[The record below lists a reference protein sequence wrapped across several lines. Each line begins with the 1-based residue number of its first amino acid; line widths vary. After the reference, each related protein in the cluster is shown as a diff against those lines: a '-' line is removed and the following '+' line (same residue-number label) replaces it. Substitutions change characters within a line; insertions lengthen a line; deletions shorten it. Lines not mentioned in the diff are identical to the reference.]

1 MLAKVP
7 DKRNDGKSSFKS
19 LQKYI
24 EERDVIDSET
34 GEIKGRLRHRL
45 SVETNCLDRDT
56 AWREMLAVADMNG
69 RVKDPVYHAV
79 ISWQRDEK
87 PTNRQAFEACQDA
100 MKAIGM
106 QDHQF
111 VAAVHR
117 DTDNHH
123 VHLMV
128 NRVNPETYKA
138 VYPDRDFYKLD
149 RTMREIELS
158 QGWKHDNGPFSVHE
172 KDGNKVVDWAKS
184 SAKEYRKEQAERRIR
199 RPTKVKDMEQHTGN
213 ESLYTYAQAEPKNDA
228 KAVLQKSD
236 SSWQSLHRALSKH
249 GLELRPTSDKMN
261 AFRVHSAAD
270 PRICI
275 KASAME
281 LGGGKLIKQLGP
293 YEQFQIRDFDR
304 DAEEKQIYSKYRPL
318 RDPAKRTENREKRAE
333 ERAELRGKYDG
344 FVDEWKATKAPAKAE
359 LVNSQKLRRKSLTD
373 QFKATRE
380 AIRTSGLDGNQRK
393 ALTSVAA
400 FTVAAKRDEL
410 KAIIK
415 AENTSFKKEKC
426 PCYRDWVTDRAEAGD
441 PAAIAQLRGFAYAD
455 KRKGKRQEELNIT
468 DVKQPYFAA
477 TSDSDLDPARPAR
490 LSERVTWAVDR
501 STGAVNY
508 SVNDRLAF
516 RDEGQRITFNK
527 DSRNDAD
534 SIELGLLLAK
544 EKFGA
549 VAVYGGQEF
558 RDRVLAT
565 AVERRLDVRFADPEL
580 EQQRKDAIKADIDQ
594 TRQRF
599 IEDQQQVGV
608 IRAQHEPKK
617 APRQAAMTRGEARQA
632 LSAPAPVRPVRDY
645 VEMDAVEA
653 DVAQYRSRLD
663 RTHRES
669 WGKRPDP
676 EKAGGFIGRHMAK
689 GKAMQWD
696 NHFGKNVE
704 RPSEA
709 RRDHLNSDHP
719 DAIKLRDDAWSQ
731 ALETHDSSVNAWTKK
746 CDYARQTLMNTH
758 VDSEPVALNQDDQR
772 AARQTEAQRLQQR
785 QKEQERERQNS
796 LNRDSQD
803 LDM

>member
-7 DKRNDGKSSFKS
+7 TKRNDGKSSFKS

-24 EERDVIDSET
+24 EGRDVIDSET
-34 GEIKGRLRHRL
+34 GEITGWERDSV

-79 ISWQRDEK
+79 ISWQKDEK
-87 PTNRQAFEACQDA
+87 PTDRQAFEACQEA

-106 QDHQF
+106 QGHQF

-149 RTMREIELS
+149 RTMREVELS

-172 KDGNKVVDWAKS
+172 RDGNKVVDWAKS
-184 SAKEYRKEQAERRIR
+184 SAKEYRKEQAEKRIR

-213 ESLYTYAQAEPKNDA
+213 ESLYSYAQAEPKNDA
-228 KAVLQKSD
+228 RAVLQTPVA
-236 SSWQSLHRALSKH
+236 SWQSLHRVLAKH

-270 PRICI
+270 PSICI

-293 YEQFQIRDFDR
+293 YEPLQTRYFDR
-304 DAEEKQIYSKYRPL
+304 DAEEKQTYSKHRPL
-318 RDPAKRTENREKRAE
+318 RDPAKRTENREKRAK

-344 FVDEWKATKAPAKAE
+344 FVDEWKVTKAPAKAE
-359 LVNSQKLRRKSLTD
+359 LANSQKLRRKSLTD
-373 QFKATRE
+373 QHKATRE
-380 AIRTSGLDGNQRK
+380 AIRRSGLDGNNRK

-415 AENTSFKKEKC
+415 AENTSFRKEKC
-426 PCYRDWVTDRAEAGD
+426 PSYRDWVTDRAEAGD
-441 PAAIAQLRGFAYAD
+441 PAAIAQLRGFSYAD
-455 KRKGKRQEELNIT
+455 KRKGKRQQEPDIA
-468 DVKQPYFAA
+468 DVQRPYFAA

-534 SIELGLLLAK
+534 SIEMGLLLAK

-549 VAVYGGQEF
+549 VAVHGGQEF

-594 TRQRF
+594 KRQRF
-599 IEDQQQVGV
+599 VEDQKQVDP
-608 IRAQHEPKK
+608 IRAQHEAKK
-617 APRQAAMTRGEARQA
+617 APQQPAMTRDEALQA
-632 LSAPAPVRPVRDY
+632 LSARAPVRPVRDY
-645 VEMDAVEA
+645 IEMDAVEA
-653 DVAQYRSRLD
+653 DVAQYRSKLD

-669 WGKRPDP
+669 WGERPDP

-696 NHFGKNVE
+696 KDFEKNVE
-704 RPSEA
+704 RPTEA
-709 RRDHLNSDHP
+709 RREHLNSDHP
-719 DAIKLRDDAWSQ
+719 DAVKFRDTAWSH
-731 ALETHDSSVNAWTKK
+731 AIKMHDSSVNDWTEK

-758 VDSEPVALNQDDQR
+758 VDNEPVAPSQDDQR
-772 AARQTEAQRLQQR
+772 AARQAEAQRLQQR
-785 QKEQERERQNS
+785 QEEQERERQNS
-796 LNRDSQD
+796 LNRNTPD

>member
-1 MLAKVP
+1 A
-7 DKRNDGKSSFKS
+7 
-19 LQKYI
+19 
-24 EERDVIDSET
+24 
-34 GEIKGRLRHRL
+34 
-45 SVETNCLDRDT
+45 
-56 AWREMLAVADMNG
+56 
-69 RVKDPVYHAV
+69 
-79 ISWQRDEK
+79 
-87 PTNRQAFEACQDA
+87 
-100 MKAIGM
+100 
-106 QDHQF
+106 
-111 VAAVHR
+111 
-117 DTDNHH
+117 
-123 VHLMV
+123 
-128 NRVNPETYKA
+128 
-138 VYPDRDFYKLD
+138 
-149 RTMREIELS
+149 
-158 QGWKHDNGPFSVHE
+158 
-172 KDGNKVVDWAKS
+172 
-184 SAKEYRKEQAERRIR
+184 
-199 RPTKVKDMEQHTGN
+199 
-213 ESLYTYAQAEPKNDA
+213 
-228 KAVLQKSD
+228 
-236 SSWQSLHRALSKH
+236 
-249 GLELRPTSDKMN
+249 
-261 AFRVHSAAD
+261 
-270 PRICI
+270 
-275 KASAME
+275 
-281 LGGGKLIKQLGP
+281 
-293 YEQFQIRDFDR
+293 
-304 DAEEKQIYSKYRPL
+304 
-318 RDPAKRTENREKRAE
+318 
-333 ERAELRGKYDG
+333 
-344 FVDEWKATKAPAKAE
+344 
-359 LVNSQKLRRKSLTD
+359 NSQKLRRKSLTD

-393 ALTSVAA
+393 ALTSVAT

-415 AENTSFKKEKC
+415 AEHTSFKKEKC
-426 PCYRDWVTDRAEAGD
+426 PCYRDWVTDRASAGD

-455 KRKGKRQEELNIT
+455 KRKGKRQEEPNIT

-549 VAVYGGQEF
+549 VAVHGGQEF
-558 RDRVLAT
+558 RDRVLVT
-565 AVERRLDVRFADPEL
+565 SVERRLDVRFADPEL

-594 TRQRF
+594 ARQRF

-608 IRAQHEPKK
+608 IRAQHEAKK
-617 APRQAAMTRGEARQA
+617 APRQAAMTRDEAQQA

-663 RTHRES
+663 RTHLES

-676 EKAGGFIGRHMAK
+676 EKAGGFIGRHVAK
-689 GKAMQWD
+689 VKAMQWD
-696 NHFGKNVE
+696 NDFGKNVE

-731 ALETHDSSVNAWTKK
+731 ALKTRDSSVNAWTKK
-746 CDYARQTLMNTH
+746 CDYAMQTLMNTH
-758 VDSEPVALNQDDQR
+758 VDSEPAAPNQDDQR

-785 QKEQERERQNS
+785 QEEQERERQNS
-796 LNRDSQD
+796 LNRDSPD